1 MMPATTLA
9 EAFEQARSMDA
20 PLGERL
26 SAYARAIRNLNAP
39 FAEAVDRLIARLRA
53 GSAVTGSPKEGEPM
67 PPFLLPD
74 HSGRLVSLEDLVA
87 AGPVAVT
94 FARGHWCPYCRIA
107 VSALAEIAD
116 DAKALGAQIVAIV
129 PDRQRF
135 AAQLRA
141 ETAAPFPILTDVEN
155 GYALSL
161 GLVFWVG
168 EEMQKLMLARNANP
182 AESQGNDSWFLP
194 VPATFIVGRDG
205 LIKAR
210 HVDPDYRT
218 RMEIDSVLEALRL
231 AAQA

>member
-1 MMPATTLA
+1 M
-9 EAFEQARSMDA
+9 
-20 PLGERL
+20 
-26 SAYARAIRNLNAP
+26 
-39 FAEAVDRLIARLRA
+39 
-53 GSAVTGSPKEGEPM
+53 
-67 PPFLLPD
+67 
-74 HSGRLVSLEDLVA
+74 
-87 AGPVAVT
+87 
-94 FARGHWCPYCRIA
+94 
-107 VSALAEIAD
+107 
-116 DAKALGAQIVAIV
+116 
-129 PDRQRF
+129 
-135 AAQLRA
+135 RA
-141 ETAAPFPILTDVEN
+141 ETATPYPILTDVDN